1 MKCMK
6 KLLFTLSALSLM
18 SYSAF
23 AQIRA
28 DVTVVDNGT
37 PETAHVL
44 DEIEKG
50 KYYVVRRQGADWS
63 NYYFYISTPSITSSS
78 SGASALTYS
87 TSASEGF
94 NPGIRANYY
103 LMLDANNKSFATTS
117 GAMFNFSGN
126 GAEHGA
132 GTSVGYHLMSKDGSD
147 VEFKVVSTSDNTA
160 LAGWSV
166 SLATAD
172 GNGAMNADQA
182 SAKGERGRAFSVGD
196 NVTAKAKSLSI
207 TGKLTTTL
215 EEGFTDSLFTIKS
228 GGTVESAR
236 LTINGSNVLIENGG
250 VFETVDSSTAST
262 VSGDSK
268 FDINGS
274 AIFNSGIQLWGG
286 TTTIGSTGEVSVGG
300 FRLTGGSLVVNG
312 KLKGITDSSTFAIA
326 SDGGTLSV
334 GAGADISAVAAM
346 NMESGITNI
355 ASDMTLPILRTLDGK
370 TATLTV
376 GNGYT
381 LTAETANFLANSNTT
396 INGSV
401 LMSNGAAT
409 NSGTILTIASGT
421 TVFGNTESSSSI
433 SNSGTLNIN
442 KGAIVRIKSKPN
454 KDLQVDGGR
463 VNINGIVNV
472 DGGKVYLDVNE
483 ASKNA
488 VAGLISG
495 TTTLKNG
502 ASIEFSKT
510 LDRIRLGIA
519 QGGTLS
525 VSADSK
531 IIGNSIVFS
540 RAASTTDY
548 TQGGKLILQGGD
560 NFKGEIIV
568 LRMAGT
574 SIDLAQNQSYEFNK
588 LSFHHYAGSKT
599 GEANDITIDLNGATS
614 LNIGAISSFSGTA
627 LGSLMFKDFQEGVVK
642 IDNITAEIL
651 AEINTNGSATI
662 GSLNLSMS
670 AVDANGAVIDGDWS
684 LNNGFLS
691 HSAFAVAVPE
701 PAEWAMI
708 FGMLALGLAM
718 YRRRK

>member
-1 MKCMK
+1 MK
-6 KLLFTLSALSLM
+6 KLLFTLSALSVM

-23 AQIRA
+23 AQVRA

-37 PETAHVL
+37 PETAYVL
-44 DEIEKG
+44 DGIEKG

-78 SGASALTYS
+78 SGGSSLTYS
-87 TSASEGF
+87 TSASDGF

-103 LMLDANNKSFATTS
+103 FMLDANNKSFATTS
-117 GAMFNFSGN
+117 SAMFNFSGN
-126 GAEHGA
+126 GSQHGA
-132 GTSVGYHLMSKDGSD
+132 STSVGYHLMSKDGSD
-147 VEFKVVSTSDNTA
+147 VEFKVVSPTDNTA
-160 LAGWSV
+160 LANWYV
-166 SLATAD
+166 SLGTDD

-196 NVTAKAKSLSI
+196 NVTAKANSVTI

-236 LTINGSNVLIENGG
+236 LAINGSNVLIEKDG
-250 VFETVDSSTAST
+250 VFETVDSSEAST
-262 VSGDSK
+262 VSGNSK

-274 AIFNSGIQLWGG
+274 AIFESGIQLWGG

-300 FRLTGGSLVVNG
+300 LRLKGGSLVVNG
-312 KLKGITDSSTFAIA
+312 KLKGITDSHTFAIA

-334 GAGADISAVAAM
+334 GAGADISKVAAM
-346 NMESGITNI
+346 NMEDGITNI
-355 ASDMTLPILRTLDGK
+355 ASDVTLPVLRTSVGK

-381 LTAETANFLANSNTT
+381 LTAEAVNFLADSNTT

-401 LMSNGAAT
+401 LMSNGAT
-409 NSGTILTIASGT
+409 INTGTTLTIASGT
-421 TVFGNTESSSSI
+421 TVFGNTESSNSI
-433 SNSGTLNIN
+433 SNTGTLNIN

-488 VAGLISG
+488 VAGVISG

-519 QGGTLS
+519 QGGILS
-525 VSADSK
+525 VSADSE
-531 IIGNSIVFS
+531 IIGNSIVFTRTS
-540 RAASTTDY
+540 GTSDY
-548 TQGGKLILQGGD
+548 KQESKLILSGGD
-560 NFKGEIIV
+560 SFTGQLIV
-568 LRMAGT
+568 LRRSNTVVELAAGQDYQFT
-574 SIDLAQNQSYEFNK
+574 K
-588 LSFHHYAGSKT
+588 LDFHHYAGGVTDVSN
-599 GEANDITIDLNGATS
+599 GIIFDLNGAKS
-614 LNIGAISSFSGTA
+614 LTIGAMSYFSGVA
-627 LGSLMFKDFQEGVVK
+627 LGDLVFKDFREGLVK
-642 IDNITAEIL
+642 IENLTDSIL
-651 AEINTNGSATI
+651 EELNTTGKGTI
-662 GSLNLSMS
+662 GNLTFTMS
-670 AVDANGAVIDGDWS
+670 AVDGAGKVIAGDWS
-684 LNNGFLS
+684 LKDGFLS
-691 HSAFAVAVPE
+691 HSAFATAVPE

>member
-1 MKCMK
+1 MK
-6 KLLFTLSALSLM
+6 KLLFTLSALSAI
-18 SYSAF
+18 SCGAF
-23 AQIRA
+23 GATHNA
-28 DVTVVDNGT
+28 YVSVEDNGT
-37 PETAHVL
+37 PETAFVL
-44 DEIEKG
+44 DEIAKG
-50 KYYVVRRQGADWS
+50 DYYVVRRQGADWS

-87 TSASEGF
+87 TSASDGF

-117 GAMFNFSGN
+117 GAMFSFSGN
-126 GAEHGA
+126 GAQHGA

-147 VEFKVVSTSDNTA
+147 VEFKVVSPTDNTA
-160 LAGWSV
+160 LANWSV

-196 NVTAKAKSLSI
+196 NVTAKAKSVSI

-236 LTINGSNVLIENGG
+236 LIINGSNVLIENGG
-250 VFETVDSSTAST
+250 VFETVDSSMAST

-274 AIFNSGIQLWGG
+274 AIFNSGLQLWGG

-312 KLKGITDSSTFAIA
+312 KLKGIADSSTFAIA

-381 LTAETANFLANSNTT
+381 LTAEAANFLANSNTT

-401 LMSNGAAT
+401 LMSNGAT
-409 NSGTILTIASGT
+409 INTGTTLTIASGT
-421 TVFGNTESSSSI
+421 TVFGNTESGSSSI
-433 SNSGTLNIN
+433 SNTGTLNIN

-531 IIGNSIVFS
+531 IIGNSIVFTRTS
-540 RAASTTDY
+540 GTSDY
-548 TQGGKLILQGGD
+548 KQESKLILSGGD
-560 NFKGEIIV
+560 SFTGQLIV
-568 LRMAGT
+568 LRRSNTVVELAAGQDYQFT
-574 SIDLAQNQSYEFNK
+574 K
-588 LSFHHYAGSKT
+588 LDFHHYAGGVS
-599 GEANDITIDLNGATS
+599 GVSNGIIFDLNGAKS
-614 LNIGAISSFSGTA
+614 LTIGAMSYFSGVA
-627 LGSLMFKDFQEGVVK
+627 LGDLVFKDFREGLVK
-642 IDNITAEIL
+642 IENLTDSIL
-651 AEINTNGSATI
+651 EGLNTTGKGTI
-662 GSLNLSMS
+662 GSLTFTMS
-670 AVDANGAVIDGDWS
+670 AVDEAGKVIAGNWS

>member
-1 MKCMK
+1 MK

-23 AQIRA
+23 AQVRA

-37 PETAHVL
+37 PETAYVL
-44 DEIEKG
+44 DGIEKG
-50 KYYVVRRQGADWS
+50 KFYVVRRQGADWS

-87 TSASEGF
+87 TSASDGF

-103 LMLDANNKSFATTS
+103 FMLDANNKSFATTS
-117 GAMFNFSGN
+117 SAMFNYSTN
-126 GAEHGA
+126 GAQHGA

-147 VEFKVVSTSDNTA
+147 VEFKVVSPTDNTA
-160 LAGWSV
+160 LADWSV
-166 SLATAD
+166 NLATAD

-196 NVTAKAKSLSI
+196 NVTAKAKSVSI

-228 GGTVESAR
+228 GGTVESAK
-236 LTINGSNVLIENGG
+236 LTITGSNVLIEKDG
-250 VFETVDSSTAST
+250 VFETVDSSAAST

-274 AIFNSGIQLWGG
+274 AIFKSGFQSWGG
-286 TTTIGSTGEVSVGG
+286 TTTIGSTGEVSVTGL
-300 FRLTGGSLVVNG
+300 RLKGGSLVVNG
-312 KLKGITDSSTFAIA
+312 KLKGIADSDTFAIT
-326 SDGGTLSV
+326 SEGGTLSV
-334 GAGADISAVAAM
+334 GAGADISKVSAM
-346 NMESGITNI
+346 NMEGGITNI
-355 ASDMTLPILRTLDGK
+355 ASDVTLPVLRTAEGK

-381 LTAETANFLANSNTT
+381 LTAEAANFLANSNTT

-401 LMSNGAAT
+401 LMSNGAT
-409 NSGTILTIASGT
+409 INTGTTLTIASGT
-421 TVFGNTESSSSI
+421 TVFGNTESGSSSI
-433 SNSGTLNIN
+433 SNTGTLNIN

-454 KDLQVDGGR
+454 KDLQVDGGC

-472 DGGKVYLDVNE
+472 DGAKVYLDVNE
-483 ASKNA
+483 KSINA

-531 IIGNSIVFS
+531 IIGNSIAFTRTS
-540 RAASTTDY
+540 GTSDY
-548 TQGGKLILQGGD
+548 KQESKLILSGGD
-560 NFKGEIIV
+560 SFTGQLIV
-568 LRMAGT
+568 LRRSNTVVELAAGQDYQFT
-574 SIDLAQNQSYEFNK
+574 K
-588 LSFHHYAGSKT
+588 LDFHHYAGGVS
-599 GEANDITIDLNGATS
+599 GVSNGIIFDLNGAKS
-614 LNIGAISSFSGTA
+614 LTIGAMSYFSGVA
-627 LGSLMFKDFQEGVVK
+627 LGDLVFKDFREGLVK
-642 IDNITAEIL
+642 IENLTDSIL
-651 AEINTNGSATI
+651 EGLNTTGKGTI
-662 GSLNLSMS
+662 GNLTFTMS
-670 AVDANGAVIDGDWS
+670 AVDEAGKVIAGDWS

-691 HSAFAVAVPE
+691 HSAFAVPE